1 MSLPLNFDAAL
12 SALYSPKPLPVY
24 DSVGGWVDGAFVES
38 PLLRR
43 ARPIQAV
50 CLAMSPAELELYPQ
64 GDVGDG
70 GIGLLTKAELYW
82 RDSGLVTGRTGD
94 GTGDGTDDP
103 ATRTT
108 NPATRTTAGANASA
122 PALAPDPAAPVPTP
136 TFAPQATFAPQDAF
150 GTEATLAPQTTFV
163 PQETAGQNATVSR
176 RQRLSRR
183 QRSPRRLR
191 VWSCASRMW
200 TGRAVAIGW
209 WAAA

>member
-82 RDSGLVTGRTGD
+82 RDSGLVTVRTGD

-136 TFAPQATFAPQDAF
+136 TFAPQTTFAPPLTGLELRQSYVDWQ
-150 GTEATLAPQTTFV
+150 GRRYRVVGSGLIQS
-163 PQETAGQNATVSR
+163 NANFHIYHC
-176 RQRLSRR
+176 
-183 QRSPRRLR
+183 LR
-191 VWSCASRMW
+191 CLP
-200 TGRAVAIGW
+200 
-209 WAAA
+209 